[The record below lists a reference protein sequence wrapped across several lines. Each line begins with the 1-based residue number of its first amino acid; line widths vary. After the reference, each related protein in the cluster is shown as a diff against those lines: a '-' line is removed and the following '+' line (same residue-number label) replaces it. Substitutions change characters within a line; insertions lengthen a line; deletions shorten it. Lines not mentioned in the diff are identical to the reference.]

1 MIALAITQLCEV
13 IKRGYFEIPETVEE
27 TTTQWFHDA
36 DLVLGWLE
44 DGGLERHIIKKP
56 ILCKLLYVKFKEDV
70 RDLADG
76 GFIPGHRR
84 FVETLRAN
92 LKNDPEFELVRLS
105 DGNAVRRRSLV

>member
-1 MIALAITQLCEV
+1 MIGLAIIQLCEV

-44 DGGLERHIIKKP
+44 DGGLERHINKAP
-56 ILCKLLYVKFKEDV
+56 ILCKLLYVYFKEEV

-76 GFIPGHRR
+76 AFMPVSYTHL
-84 FVETLRAN
+84 TL
-92 LKNDPEFELVRLS
+92 PTTPYV
-105 DGNAVRRRSLV
+105 

>member
-1 MIALAITQLCEV
+1 MAMAGANTRLCEV

-44 DGGLERHIIKKP
+44 DGGLECQTIKEP

-84 FVETLRAN
+84 FV
-92 LKNDPEFELVRLS
+92 
-105 DGNAVRRRSLV
+105 